1 MITDIF
7 ARRYERVFQFNQF
20 HAEQCLRPLCMQAAH
35 IFFGD
40 LQTVLRLPES
50 FYGDIH
56 ARLARELGLPA
67 LSFEGDTQLQMC
79 AKYLAEPFDLWN
91 DAHRGADYFVRTRL
105 SLLELLFRG
114 AEELVRKD
122 DAARHPRG
130 GLFARIVNG
139 SARTPTGEAR
149 SAVSRAIEELNLRL
163 QACGIGFT
171 YHNGLLQVAAD
182 DISNARIAK
191 PFWEIVADPKWAVV
205 DQEMKE
211 ACDRLDRGQSD
222 AVTYATA
229 GSKAPSRSSRMSTA
243 GQRDRS
249 GARSTTLRTFRA
261 NEADAS
267 SRPGKRTLS
276 KPYSGICAIPI
287 AMVEAPIR
295 RSRCPAL
302 SRPGPSTTA

>member
-171 YHNGLLQVAAD
+171 YHNA
-182 DISNARIAK
+182 
-191 PFWEIVADPKWAVV
+191 F
-205 DQEMKE
+205 
-211 ACDRLDRGQSD
+211 
-222 AVTYATA
+222 
-229 GSKAPSRSSRMSTA
+229 SRSPL
-243 GQRDRS
+243 
-249 GARSTTLRTFRA
+249 TTFPMR
-261 NEADAS
+261 
-267 SRPGKRTLS
+267 G
-276 KPYSGICAIPI
+276 
-287 AMVEAPIR
+287 
-295 RSRCPAL
+295 
-302 SRPGPSTTA
+302 